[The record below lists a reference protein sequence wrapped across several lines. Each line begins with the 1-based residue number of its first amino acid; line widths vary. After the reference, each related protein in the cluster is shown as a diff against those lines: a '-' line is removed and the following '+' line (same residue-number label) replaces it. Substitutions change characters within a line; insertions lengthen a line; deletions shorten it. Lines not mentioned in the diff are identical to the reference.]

1 MSEDALHRDDPAGV
15 LLPRTINNSHPAAT
29 YLLQNFVMTEPPVG
43 VGHIRFCENALKCFP
58 RRFAFGFESFVQET
72 VDARSLIIPDS
83 GAAARTLLRT
93 LTCAARRMI

>member
-58 RRFAFGFESFVQET
+58 RRFAFGFGSFVQET
-72 VDARSLIIPDS
+72 VDARLSSFRIAAPQRGHFFGLSLVPLDE
-83 GAAARTLLRT
+83 
-93 LTCAARRMI
+93 